1 VDTAQNNNKN
11 NPNFRPEN
19 QVNGSS
25 FARENGKIDS
35 NRAII
40 PIEQY
45 RKRTGDYDSSDE
57 LIIQRINFMEGLCR
71 HAIKTELNNYVSK
84 KNATKEEN
92 SIS

>member
-11 NPNFRPEN
+11 NPNFRGEN
-19 QVNGSS
+19 HKNGSS
-25 FARENGKIDS
+25 FARENVKIDS